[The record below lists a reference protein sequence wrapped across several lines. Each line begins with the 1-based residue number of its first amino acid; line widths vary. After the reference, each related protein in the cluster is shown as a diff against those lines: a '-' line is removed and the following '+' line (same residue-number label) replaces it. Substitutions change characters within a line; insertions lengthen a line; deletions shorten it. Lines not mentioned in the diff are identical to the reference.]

1 MILRRLMSHVSDQ
14 NWFAV
19 ALDFVIVV
27 LGVAVGFQLTGYY
40 DEVQRRDSE
49 RTYLVGIATDYEIYQ
64 GLLICRTEGEAAIAA
79 ALNDL
84 LREIDGVELDDG
96 ERAAVINALPMSHV
110 VQPGL
115 AMEGNTSALI
125 SGDLVS
131 TIGDAQ
137 LRGLILA
144 AQSIGS
150 VAVGSLEQI
159 EGSYLAIARFDAL
172 TTRAWNEQIGF
183 FVVTDYDI
191 EAMRAAPGLR
201 DDLMNVVNLHRVA
214 ELSDQRLLVAVE
226 SVLDRLVALGAR
238 AEPETPAVCPYGP
251 AAGS

>member
-40 DEVQRRDSE
+40 DEVQRRDTE
-49 RTYLVGIATDYEIYQ
+49 MTYLDGIATDYQIYQ
-64 GLLICRTEGEAAIAA
+64 GLLICRTEGEAAIAV

-84 LREIDGVELDDG
+84 VREIEGGELTVEA
-96 ERAAVINALPMSHV
+96 RTAVTRALPMSHV

-125 SGDLVS
+125 SGDLVT

-159 EGSYLAIARFDAL
+159 DASYLSIPRFDAL
-172 TTRAWNEQIGF
+172 TTREWNEQIGF
-183 FVVTDYDI
+183 YVVTDYDI
-191 EAMRAAPGLR
+191 DAMRAVPGLR
-201 DDLMNVVNLHRVA
+201 DDLMNLVNLHRVA
-214 ELSDQRLLVAVE
+214 ELSDQRLLDAVE
-226 SVLDRLVALGAR
+226 SVLDRLVVLGAR
-238 AEPETPAVCPYGP
+238 EAPANPAVCPYGN
-251 AAGS
+251 AGG